1 MLLAILYIYQN
12 TGSTDFLLLSLTDI
26 SLNYQKI
33 LWLSFFF
40 SKRNMTCRLI
50 NSSNSTL
57 NYGPSAS
64 VRNQRFGWRTQR
76 LHTLREKEGPTS
88 QMSGRTPATSMFAYA
103 RRGSCCKSLVVYLS
117 PDSLGSTL
125 KYKNFSSGLRE
136 MCNIPVHLDSILLG
150 VLLSDG

>member
-12 TGSTDFLLLSLTDI
+12 TASTDFLLLSLSDI
-26 SLNYQKI
+26 NFEYQKI
-33 LWLSFFF
+33 LWLSLSFR
-40 SKRNMTCRLI
+40 KRNMTCRLL

-57 NYGPSAS
+57 NFGTRS
-64 VRNQRFGWRTQR
+64 RNEE
-76 LHTLREKEGPTS
+76 L
-88 QMSGRTPATSMFAYA
+88 Y
-103 RRGSCCKSLVVYLS
+103 CKSLVVYLS

-136 MCNIPVHLDSILLG
+136 MCNIPMHLDSILLG